1 MLKIYDKNHKQLG
14 MLTKYDEPKVEA
26 ILSSADKTLTFTI
39 KDPDELPIQNEYY
52 VRTRTDEF
60 VVKKTSHKS
69 WSDLQVTCLLN
80 LEELQGNPFLSFSV
94 KEVGLREAAELALDG
109 TGWSVGECDVEKI
122 RSAGMVNCNSIEV
135 IDNLCAVWMCDHSY
149 DTIHKKVNFY
159 KKMGARRGAYFMEG
173 LNLKRITKESDS
185 YDYYTRIIPIGAN
198 GLTIESVNGGRNYLE
213 NYSYSN
219 KILTYIWKDES
230 YTDPQA
236 LLEDAEAKLDE
247 LAHPVVTYA
256 CDIIDLAK
264 QRKEFGIL
272 SYSLGDEVKL
282 INRETRTLD
291 TQRITKTV
299 EYLHNPEK
307 NSCEFANAATTFT
320 EMQEKIQKATEII
333 NFLVTGDGRYSGT
346 INVSDILNLE
356 SGISGSSVVKAFEQ
370 DVGTLKKD
378 VKTITVDSE
387 ALKKDMEIISG
398 NFETWKKDITELK
411 EKIGLIIDAL
421 SNVISD
427 EPPTDTEETQNDSG
441 TTQSGT
447 DVTQTEET

>member
-14 MLTKYDEPKVEA
+14 MLTKYADPKVEA
-26 ILSSADKTLTFTI
+26 TLSSADKTLTFTI

-52 VRTRTDEF
+52 VRTRTDEY

-94 KEVGLREAAELALDG
+94 KEMGLREAAELALDG

-198 GLTIESVNGGRNYLE
+198 GLTIESVNDGRNYLE

-230 YTDPQA
+230 YTAPQA

-256 CDIIDLAK
+256 CDIVDLAK

-307 NSCEFANAATTFT
+307 NSCEFANVATTFT

-346 INVSDILNLE
+346 INVSDILNFE
-356 SGISGSSVVKAFEQ
+356 NGISGSSVVKAFEQ
-370 DVGTLKKD
+370 DVGTLQND
-378 VKTITVDSE
+378 VKTISGDSE
-387 ALKKDMEIISG
+387 TLKKDVETISG
-398 NFETWKKDITELK
+398 NMEAWQKDITELK
-411 EKIGLIIDAL
+411 EKIGLIINAL

-427 EPPTDTEETQNDSG
+427 EPITETEET
-441 TTQSGT
+441 
-447 DVTQTEET
+447 

>member
-14 MLTKYDEPKVEA
+14 MLTKYADPKVEA
-26 ILSSADKTLTFTI
+26 TLSSADKTLTFTV

-94 KEVGLREAAELALDG
+94 QEIGLREAAELALDG

-122 RSAGMVNCNSIEV
+122 RSAGMVNCNSIDV

-198 GLTIESVNGGRNYLE
+198 GLTIESVNDGRNYLE

-230 YTDPQA
+230 YTNPQA

-264 QRKEFGIL
+264 QRKEFGVL

-307 NSCEFANAATTFT
+307 NSCEFANVATTFT

-346 INVSDILNLE
+346 INVSDIINLE
-356 SGISGSSVVKAFEQ
+356 SGISGSSVVKAFEK
-370 DVGTLKKD
+370 DVGVLQNDVRNISGDSETLKKD
-378 VKTITVDSE
+378 VET
-387 ALKKDMEIISG
+387 ISG
-398 NFETWKKDITELK
+398 NMETWQKEITELK

-427 EPPTDTEETQNDSG
+427 EPITGTEET
-441 TTQSGT
+441 
-447 DVTQTEET
+447 

>member
-14 MLTKYDEPKVEA
+14 MLTKYADPKVEA
-26 ILSSADKTLTFTI
+26 ILSSADKTLTFTV

-94 KEVGLREAAELALDG
+94 KEMGLREAAELALDG

-159 KKMGARRGAYFMEG
+159 KRMGARRGAYFMEG

-198 GLTIESVNGGRNYLE
+198 GLSIESVNGGRNYLE
-213 NYSYSN
+213 NYSYST

-230 YTDPQA
+230 YTNPQA

-307 NSCEFANAATTFT
+307 NSCEFANVATTFT

-346 INVSDILNLE
+346 INVSDILNFE
-356 SGISGSSVVKAFEQ
+356 SGISGSSVVKAFKQ
-370 DVGTLKKD
+370 DVGTLQKD
-378 VKTITVDSE
+378 VKTISVDSE

-427 EPPTDTEETQNDSG
+427 EPQPDTEETQNESG
-441 TTQSGT
+441 TTQSET

>member
-14 MLTKYDEPKVEA
+14 MLTKYADPKVEA
-26 ILSSADKTLTFTI
+26 ALSSADKTLTFTV

-52 VRTRTDEF
+52 VRTRTDEY

-94 KEVGLREAAELALDG
+94 KEMGLREAAELALDG

-198 GLTIESVNGGRNYLE
+198 GLTIESVNDGRNYLE

-230 YTDPQA
+230 YTNPQA

-264 QRKEFGIL
+264 QRKEFGVL

-307 NSCEFANAATTFT
+307 NTCEFANVATTFT

-346 INVSDILNLE
+346 INVSDILNFE
-356 SGISGSSVVKAFEQ
+356 NGISGSSVVKAFKQ
-370 DVGTLKKD
+370 DVSTLQNDIKTISGDSETLKKD
-378 VKTITVDSE
+378 VET
-387 ALKKDMEIISG
+387 ISG
-398 NFETWKKDITELK
+398 NMETWQKEITELK

-427 EPPTDTEETQNDSG
+427 EPITGTEET
-441 TTQSGT
+441 
-447 DVTQTEET
+447 